1 MSILSNTIKLNNGVS
16 PVLNNISQTA
26 GTASNS
32 MSNFAQQVTHTGN
45 AANKTN
51 GSLSNLKAIFLG
63 SLGANIAA
71 AAIQKVGDAIGHVF
85 EAAQEFSSIQARLG
99 LIVGEQGNV
108 AALNKEIY
116 ESARRSR
123 TEYASMAET
132 VATLSQS
139 AHDAFPDPKEAVDFA
154 EKINKVMAI
163 GGTTGE
169 NKKNAMIQLTQGL
182 ASGALQGDEF
192 RSIAENAPMIEN
204 IIAKTMGVSRG
215 ELKKLASEGKVTA
228 EVIKKAM
235 TDNADEIEAAYR
247 KLPHTFADWATDIK
261 SVAEYAFAP
270 AFNVINELA
279 DSPEFR
285 QFVDSIENNIQYI
298 APIIKNV
305 FNEISY
311 AFKQVLTTGQQVFG
325 WLQENAWFVHG
336 ALFALAAVALV
347 YAANWA
353 VATYSTI
360 AASIAQWEL
369 NTAMLACPAT
379 WVALAIMGIIGALYL
394 VIDMYNEW
402 AGTTYTVVGV
412 IAGVFG
418 ALWAI
423 IYNQIAYIWNIF
435 IIFANFIATVFN
447 NPAKAIKNLFG
458 SLWNNLVEFA
468 VQGINAILDVMKQ
481 VPFLKKLLDGVGHVV
496 ASRFQVQVDA
506 GPFDDYKMQS
516 KSITETA
523 GAFQDAGDSIVGKI
537 SNVFTG
543 NDGWTSNGD
552 ENNNNSN
559 SDKRAAVSDAAK
571 DTAKNTG
578 KTAKNIEKTA
588 KALQL
593 TADEI
598 NTLHKGIMN
607 DAIKSWSQ
615 RTIHLNVTNNN
626 NIDSSVDYKDFSTN
640 FADGLVNAFQ
650 RNTGEALI

>member
-45 AANKTN
+45 AAHKTN

-85 EAAQEFSSIQARLG
+85 DMAQEFSSIQARLG

-182 ASGALQGDEF
+182 ASGQLQGDEF

-270 AFNVINELA
+270 LFDAVNELA
-279 DSPEFR
+279 NSPEFR

-298 APIIKNV
+298 VPIIKNV

-325 WLQENAWFVHG
+325 WLQENAWLVHG
-336 ALFALAAVALV
+336 ALFALATIALV
-347 YAANWA
+347 YAANWL
-353 VATYSTI
+353 VATASTV
-360 AASIAQWEL
+360 AATVAQWSL

-379 WVALAIMGIIGALYL
+379 WVALAIMGIVAALYL

-402 AGTTYTVVGV
+402 TGTTYTVVGV

-423 IYNQIAYIWNIF
+423 IYNQIAYIWNVF

-468 VQGINAILDVMKQ
+468 VQGINAMLDVMKQ

-506 GPFDDYKMQS
+506 GPFDDYKMQY
-516 KSITETA
+516 KDIGETA
-523 GAFQDAGDSIVGKI
+523 GAAQLAGDGLVGKI
-537 SNVFTG
+537 SNIFNPGQTDP
-543 NDGWTSNGD
+543 NNT
-552 ENNNNSN
+552 NNNNSN
-559 SDKRAAVSDAAK
+559 NDKRAAVSDAAK

-578 KTAKNIEKTA
+578 KTAKNTEKTA

-626 NIDSSVDYKDFSTN
+626 TIDSSVDYNDFNTN
-640 FADGLVNAFQ
+640 FADGLANAFK
-650 RNTGEALI
+650 RNTGEALT

>member
-26 GTASNS
+26 GTASSS

-85 EAAQEFSSIQARLG
+85 DAAQEFASIQARLG

-182 ASGALQGDEF
+182 ASGQLQGDEF

-235 TDNADEIEAAYR
+235 LENADDIEEAYR
-247 KLPHTFADWATDIK
+247 KMPHTFADWATDIK

-270 AFNVINELA
+270 LFDAVNELA
-279 DSPEFR
+279 NSPEFR

-325 WLQENAWFVHG
+325 WLQENAWLVHG
-336 ALFALAAVALV
+336 ALFALATVALV
-347 YAANWA
+347 YAANWLVA
-353 VATYSTI
+353 AASTVVATV
-360 AASIAQWEL
+360 AQWGL
-369 NTAMLACPAT
+369 NAAMLACPAT
-379 WVALAIMGIIGALYL
+379 WVALAIMGIVAALYF

-418 ALWAI
+418 ALWAA
-423 IYNQIAYIWNIF
+423 IYNQIAFVWNIF

-447 NPAKAIKNLFG
+447 NPAKAIKNLFS

-468 VQGINAILDVMKQ
+468 VQGINAMLDAMKQ

-523 GAFQDAGDSIVGKI
+523 GAWQDAGDSLVGKI
-537 SNVFTG
+537 SNIF
-543 NDGWTSNGD
+543 NPSQSDSSSSNINSS
-552 ENNNNSN
+552 NN
-559 SDKRAAVSDAAK
+559 DKRGAVSDAAK
-571 DTAKNTG
+571 DTAKNTE

-626 NIDSSVDYKDFSTN
+626 NVDSSVDYNDFNTN
-640 FADGLVNAFQ
+640 FANGLVNAFQ
-650 RNTGEALI
+650 RNTGEALT

>member
-26 GTASNS
+26 GTASSS

-45 AANKTN
+45 AANN
-51 GSLSNLKAIFLG
+51 AHGSLSNLKAIFLG

-85 EAAQEFSSIQARLG
+85 DAAQEFASIQARLG

-182 ASGALQGDEF
+182 ASGQLQGDEF

-235 TDNADEIEAAYR
+235 LENADDIEEAYR
-247 KLPHTFADWATDIK
+247 KMPHTFADWATDIK

-270 AFNVINELA
+270 LFDAVNELA
-279 DSPEFR
+279 NSPEFR

-311 AFKQVLTTGQQVFG
+311 AFKQVLTVGQQVFG
-325 WLQENAWFVHG
+325 WLQENAWLVHG
-336 ALFALAAVALV
+336 ALFALATVALV
-347 YAANWA
+347 YAANWL
-353 VATYSTI
+353 VATASTVV
-360 AASIAQWEL
+360 ATVAQWSL
-369 NTAMLACPAT
+369 NAAMLACPAT
-379 WVALAIMGIIGALYL
+379 WVALAIMGIVAALYL

-402 AGTTYTVVGV
+402 TGSTYTVVGV

-468 VQGINAILDVMKQ
+468 VQGINAMLDVMKQ

-506 GPFDDYKMQS
+506 GPFDDYKMQY
-516 KSITETA
+516 KDIGETA
-523 GAFQDAGDSIVGKI
+523 GAWQNAGDNLVGKFSSI
-537 SNVFTG
+537 LNPG
-543 NDGWTSNGD
+543 QRNDDAT
-552 ENNNNSN
+552 N
-559 SDKRAAVSDAAK
+559 SDQSTKRDAVADAAK

-578 KTAKNIEKTA
+578 KTAKHTEKAA

-598 NTLHKGIMN
+598 NTLNKGIMN

-626 NIDSSVDYKDFSTN
+626 TIDSSVDYNDFSTS
-640 FADGLVNAFQ
+640 FANGLANAFQ
-650 RNTGEALI
+650 RNTGEALT

>member
-26 GTASNS
+26 GTASSS

-85 EAAQEFSSIQARLG
+85 DAAQEFASIQARLG

-182 ASGALQGDEF
+182 ASGQLQGDEF

-235 TDNADEIEAAYR
+235 LENADDIEEAYR

-270 AFNVINELA
+270 LFDAVNELA
-279 DSPEFR
+279 NSPEFR
-285 QFVDSIENNIQYI
+285 QFVESIENNIQYI

-311 AFKQVLTTGQQVFG
+311 AFKQVLTVGQQVFG
-325 WLQENAWFVHG
+325 WLQENAWLVHG
-336 ALFALAAVALV
+336 ALFALATVALV
-347 YAANWA
+347 YAANWL
-353 VATYSTI
+353 VATASTV
-360 AASIAQWEL
+360 AATVAQWGL
-369 NTAMLACPAT
+369 NAAMLACPAT
-379 WVALAIMGIIGALYL
+379 WVALAIMGIVAALYF

-418 ALWAI
+418 ALWAA

-468 VQGINAILDVMKQ
+468 VQGINAMLDVMKQ

-523 GAFQDAGDSIVGKI
+523 GAWQDAGDSIVGKI
-537 SNVFTG
+537 SNIF
-543 NDGWTSNGD
+543 NPSQSDSSSSNINSS
-552 ENNNNSN
+552 NN
-559 SDKRAAVSDAAK
+559 DKRSAVSDAAK
-571 DTAKNTG
+571 DTAKNTK
-578 KTAKNIEKTA
+578 KTAKNTEKTA

-626 NIDSSVDYKDFSTN
+626 NIDSSVDYNDFSTN

>member
-26 GTASNS
+26 GTASSS

-45 AANKTN
+45 AANN
-51 GSLSNLKAIFLG
+51 AHGSLSNLKSIFLG

-85 EAAQEFSSIQARLG
+85 DAAQEFASIQARLG

-139 AHDAFPDPKEAVDFA
+139 AHDAFPDPKQAVDFA

-182 ASGALQGDEF
+182 ASGQLQGDEF

-235 TDNADEIEAAYR
+235 LENADDIEDAYR
-247 KLPHTFADWATDIK
+247 KMPHTFADWATDIK

-270 AFNVINELA
+270 LFDAVNDLA
-279 DSPEFR
+279 NSPEFR

-311 AFKQVLTTGQQVFG
+311 AFKQVLTVGQQVFG
-325 WLQENAWFVHG
+325 WLQENAWFVHA
-336 ALFALAAVALV
+336 ALFALATIALV
-347 YAANWA
+347 YAANWLVA
-353 VATYSTI
+353 AASTVVATV
-360 AASIAQWEL
+360 AQWGL
-369 NTAMLACPAT
+369 NAAMLACPAT
-379 WVALAIMGIIGALYL
+379 WVALAIMGIVAALYF

-418 ALWAI
+418 ALWAA
-423 IYNQIAYIWNIF
+423 IYNQIAFVWNIF
-435 IIFANFIATVFN
+435 IIFANFIATVFKD
-447 NPAKAIKNLFG
+447 PAKAIKNLFS

-468 VQGINAILDVMKQ
+468 VQGINAMLDVMKQ

-496 ASRFQVQVDA
+496 ASKFQVQVDA
-506 GPFDDYKMQS
+506 GPLDDYKMQY
-516 KSITETA
+516 KDIGETA
-523 GAFQDAGDSIVGKI
+523 GAWQLAGDNLVGKFSGI
-537 SNVFTG
+537 FNPG
-543 NDGWTSNGD
+543 QRNDDTT
-552 ENNNNSN
+552 N
-559 SDKRAAVSDAAK
+559 SDQSTKRDAVADAAK
-571 DTAKNTG
+571 DTAKNTK
-578 KTAKNIEKTA
+578 KTAKNTAKAA

-598 NTLHKGIMN
+598 NTLNKGVMN

-626 NIDSSVDYKDFSTN
+626 TIDSSVDYNDFSTS
-640 FADGLVNAFQ
+640 FANGLANAFQ
-650 RNTGEALI
+650 RNTGEALT

>member
-51 GSLSNLKAIFLG
+51 GSLSNLKSIFLG

-85 EAAQEFSSIQARLG
+85 DMAQEFSSIQARLG

-182 ASGALQGDEF
+182 ASGQLQGDEF

-235 TDNADEIEAAYR
+235 TDNADEIEEAYR

-270 AFNVINELA
+270 LFDAVNELA
-279 DSPEFR
+279 NSPEFR

-325 WLQENAWFVHG
+325 WLQENAWLVHG
-336 ALFALAAVALV
+336 ALFALATVALV
-347 YAANWA
+347 YAANWL
-353 VATYSTI
+353 VATASTV
-360 AASIAQWEL
+360 AATVAQWSL

-418 ALWAI
+418 ALWAV
-423 IYNQIAYIWNIF
+423 IYNQIAYIWNVF
-435 IIFANFIATVFN
+435 IIFANFISDVFN
-447 NPAKAIKNLFG
+447 NPAKAIQNLFKR
-458 SLWNNLVEFA
+458 LWNNLVEFA
-468 VQGINAILDVMKQ
+468 VQGINAMLDVMKQ

-506 GPFDDYKMQS
+506 GAFDDYKMQY
-516 KSITETA
+516 KDIGETA
-523 GAFQDAGDSIVGKI
+523 GAAQLAGDNLVGKI
-537 SNVFTG
+537 SNIFNPGQT
-543 NDGWTSNGD
+543 DSNST
-552 ENNNNSN
+552 NNNNSN
-559 SDKRAAVSDAAK
+559 NDKRAAVSDAAK

-578 KTAKNIEKTA
+578 KTAKNTEKTA

-626 NIDSSVDYKDFSTN
+626 TIDSSVDYNDFNTN
-640 FADGLVNAFQ
+640 FADGLANAFK
-650 RNTGEALI
+650 RNTGEALT

>member
-26 GTASNS
+26 GTASSS

-51 GSLSNLKAIFLG
+51 GSLSNLKSIFLG

-85 EAAQEFSSIQARLG
+85 DMAQEFSSIQARLG

-182 ASGALQGDEF
+182 ASGQLQGDEF

-235 TDNADEIEAAYR
+235 LENADDIEEAYR
-247 KLPHTFADWATDIK
+247 KMPHTFADWATDIK

-270 AFNVINELA
+270 LFDAVNELA
-279 DSPEFR
+279 NSPEFR

-311 AFKQVLTTGQQVFG
+311 AFKQVLTVGQQVFG
-325 WLQENAWFVHG
+325 WLQENAWLVHG
-336 ALFALAAVALV
+336 ALFALATVALV
-347 YAANWA
+347 YAANWLVA
-353 VATYSTI
+353 AASTVVATV
-360 AASIAQWEL
+360 AQWSL
-369 NTAMLACPAT
+369 NAAMLACPAT
-379 WVALAIMGIIGALYL
+379 WVALAIMGIVAALYF

-402 AGTTYTVVGV
+402 TGSTYTVVGV

-468 VQGINAILDVMKQ
+468 VQGINAMLDVMKQ

-506 GPFDDYKMQS
+506 GAFDDYKMQY
-516 KSITETA
+516 KDIGETA
-523 GAFQDAGDSIVGKI
+523 GAAQLAGDGLVGKI
-537 SNVFTG
+537 SNIFNPGQTDP
-543 NDGWTSNGD
+543 NNT
-552 ENNNNSN
+552 NNNNSN
-559 SDKRAAVSDAAK
+559 NDKRAAVSDAAK
-571 DTAKNTG
+571 DTAKNTK
-578 KTAKNIEKTA
+578 KTAKNTEKTA

-626 NIDSSVDYKDFSTN
+626 NIDSSVDYNDFNTN

>member
-26 GTASNS
+26 GTASSS

-51 GSLSNLKAIFLG
+51 GSLSNLKSIFLG

-85 EAAQEFSSIQARLG
+85 DAAQEFASIQARLG

-182 ASGALQGDEF
+182 ASGQLQGDEF

-235 TDNADEIEAAYR
+235 LENADDIEEAYR
-247 KLPHTFADWATDIK
+247 KMPHTFADWATDIK

-270 AFNVINELA
+270 LFDAVNELA
-279 DSPEFR
+279 NSPEFR

-311 AFKQVLTTGQQVFG
+311 AFKQVLTVGQQVFG

-336 ALFALAAVALV
+336 ALFALATVALV
-347 YAANWA
+347 YAANWLVA
-353 VATYSTI
+353 AASTVVATV
-360 AASIAQWEL
+360 AQWGL
-369 NTAMLACPAT
+369 NAAMLACPAT
-379 WVALAIMGIIGALYL
+379 WVALAIMGIVAALYF

-418 ALWAI
+418 ALWAA

-468 VQGINAILDVMKQ
+468 VQGINAMLDVMKQ

-506 GPFDDYKMQS
+506 GPLDDYKMQS

-523 GAFQDAGDSIVGKI
+523 GAWQDAGDSIVSKI
-537 SNVFTG
+537 SNIFNPSQSG
-543 NDGWTSNGD
+543 
-552 ENNNNSN
+552 SN
-559 SDKRAAVSDAAK
+559 SSTINSSNNDKRGAVSDAAK
-571 DTAKNTG
+571 DTAKNT
-578 KTAKNIEKTA
+578 EKTA

-626 NIDSSVDYKDFSTN
+626 TIDSSVDYNDFNTN
-640 FADGLVNAFQ
+640 FANGLVNAFQ
-650 RNTGEALI
+650 RNTGEALT

>member
-26 GTASNS
+26 GTASSS

-45 AANKTN
+45 AANN
-51 GSLSNLKAIFLG
+51 AHGSLSNLKAIFLG

-85 EAAQEFSSIQARLG
+85 DMAQEFASIQARLG

-116 ESARRSR
+116 DSARRSR

-182 ASGALQGDEF
+182 ASGQLQGDEF

-235 TDNADEIEAAYR
+235 LENADEIEEAYR
-247 KLPHTFADWATDIK
+247 KMPHTFADWATDIK

-270 AFNVINELA
+270 LFDAVNELA
-279 DSPEFR
+279 NSPEFR
-285 QFVDSIENNIQYI
+285 QFVDSIENNIQYL

-311 AFKQVLTTGQQVFG
+311 AFKQVLTVGQQVFG
-325 WLQENAWFVHG
+325 WLQENAWFVHA
-336 ALFALAAVALV
+336 ALFALATVALV
-347 YAANWA
+347 YAANWLVA
-353 VATYSTI
+353 AASTVVATV
-360 AASIAQWEL
+360 AQWNL
-369 NTAMLACPAT
+369 NAAMLACPAT
-379 WVALAIMGIIGALYL
+379 WVALAIMGIVAALYF

-418 ALWAI
+418 ALWAA
-423 IYNQIAYIWNIF
+423 IYNQIAFVWNIF

-447 NPAKAIKNLFG
+447 NPAKAIKNLFS

-468 VQGINAILDVMKQ
+468 VQGINAMLDVMKQ

-496 ASRFQVQVDA
+496 ASKFQVQVDA
-506 GPFDDYKMQS
+506 GPLDDYKMQY
-516 KSITETA
+516 KDIGETA
-523 GAFQDAGDSIVGKI
+523 GAWQNAGDNIVGKFSGI
-537 SNVFTG
+537 FNPG
-543 NDGWTSNGD
+543 QRNDDTT
-552 ENNNNSN
+552 N
-559 SDKRAAVSDAAK
+559 SDQSTKRDAVADAAK
-571 DTAKNTG
+571 DTAKNTK
-578 KTAKNIEKTA
+578 KTAKNTAKAA

-598 NTLHKGIMN
+598 NTLNKGVMN

-626 NIDSSVDYKDFSTN
+626 TIDSSVDYNDFSTS
-640 FADGLVNAFQ
+640 FANGLANAFQ
-650 RNTGEALI
+650 RNTGEALT

>member
-26 GTASNS
+26 GTASSS

-85 EAAQEFSSIQARLG
+85 DAAQEFASIQARLG

-182 ASGALQGDEF
+182 ASGQLQGDEF

-270 AFNVINELA
+270 LFDAVNELA
-279 DSPEFR
+279 NSPEFR

-336 ALFALAAVALV
+336 ALFALATVALV
-347 YAANWA
+347 YAANWL
-353 VATYSTI
+353 VATASTV
-360 AASIAQWEL
+360 AATVAQWSL

-379 WVALAIMGIIGALYL
+379 WVALAIMGIVAALYL

-402 AGTTYTVVGV
+402 TGSTYTVVGV

-423 IYNQIAYIWNIF
+423 IYNQIAYIWNVF

-468 VQGINAILDVMKQ
+468 VQGINAMLDVMKQ

-506 GPFDDYKMQS
+506 GPFDDYKMQY
-516 KSITETA
+516 KDIGETA
-523 GAFQDAGDSIVGKI
+523 GAAQLAGDGLVGKI
-537 SNVFTG
+537 SNIFNPGQTDP
-543 NDGWTSNGD
+543 NNT
-552 ENNNNSN
+552 NNNNSN
-559 SDKRAAVSDAAK
+559 NDKRAAVSDAAK

-578 KTAKNIEKTA
+578 KTAKNTEKTA

-626 NIDSSVDYKDFSTN
+626 TIDSSVDYNDFNTN
-640 FADGLVNAFQ
+640 FADGLANAFK
-650 RNTGEALI
+650 RNTGEALT

>member
-85 EAAQEFSSIQARLG
+85 DMAQEFSSIQARLG

-182 ASGALQGDEF
+182 ASGQLQGDEF

-235 TDNADEIEAAYR
+235 TDNADEIEVAYR

-270 AFNVINELA
+270 LFDAVNELA
-279 DSPEFR
+279 NSPEFR

-325 WLQENAWFVHG
+325 WLQENAWFVHD
-336 ALFALAAVALV
+336 ALFALATVALV
-347 YAANWA
+347 YATNWL
-353 VATYSTI
+353 VATASTV
-360 AASIAQWEL
+360 AATVAQWSL

-379 WVALAIMGIIGALYL
+379 WVALAIMGIVAALYL

-402 AGTTYTVVGV
+402 TGSTYTVVGV

-423 IYNQIAYIWNIF
+423 IYNQIAYIWNVF

-468 VQGINAILDVMKQ
+468 VQGINAMLDVMKQ

-506 GPFDDYKMQS
+506 GPFDDYKMQY
-516 KSITETA
+516 KDIGETA
-523 GAFQDAGDSIVGKI
+523 GAAQLAGDSLVGKI
-537 SNVFTG
+537 SNIFNPSQQNTDG
-543 NDGWTSNGD
+543 NNSQNS
-552 ENNNNSN
+552 NNNQ
-559 SDKRAAVSDAAK
+559 RAAVSDAAK

-578 KTAKNIEKTA
+578 KTAKNTEKTA

-615 RTIHLNVTNNN
+615 RTINLNVTNNN
-626 NIDSSVDYKDFSTN
+626 TIDSSVDYNDFNTN
-640 FADGLVNAFQ
+640 FADGLANAFK
-650 RNTGEALI
+650 RNTGEALT

>member
-1 MSILSNTIKLNNGVS
+1 
-16 PVLNNISQTA
+16 
-26 GTASNS
+26 
-32 MSNFAQQVTHTGN
+32 
-45 AANKTN
+45 
-51 GSLSNLKAIFLG
+51 
-63 SLGANIAA
+63 
-71 AAIQKVGDAIGHVF
+71 
-85 EAAQEFSSIQARLG
+85 
-99 LIVGEQGNV
+99 
-108 AALNKEIY
+108 
-116 ESARRSR
+116 
-123 TEYASMAET
+123 MAET

-182 ASGALQGDEF
+182 ASGQLQGDEF

-235 TDNADEIEAAYR
+235 TDNADEIEEAYR

-270 AFNVINELA
+270 LFDAVNELA
-279 DSPEFR
+279 NSPEFR

-311 AFKQVLTTGQQVFG
+311 AFKQVLTTGQQAFG
-325 WLQENAWFVHG
+325 WLQENAWLVHG
-336 ALFALAAVALV
+336 ALFALATVALV
-347 YAANWA
+347 YAANWL
-353 VATYSTI
+353 VATASTV
-360 AASIAQWEL
+360 AATIAQWSL
-369 NTAMLACPAT
+369 NESMLACPAT
-379 WVALAIMGIIGALYL
+379 WVALAIMGIVAALYL

-402 AGTTYTVVGV
+402 TGSTYTVVGV

-423 IYNQIAYIWNIF
+423 IYNQIAYIWNVF

-468 VQGINAILDVMKQ
+468 VQGINAMLDVMKQ

-506 GPFDDYKMQS
+506 GAFDDYKMQY
-516 KSITETA
+516 KDIGETA
-523 GAFQDAGDSIVGKI
+523 GAAQLAGDGLVGKI
-537 SNVFTG
+537 SNIFNPGQTDP
-543 NDGWTSNGD
+543 NST
-552 ENNNNSN
+552 NNNNSN
-559 SDKRAAVSDAAK
+559 NDKRAAVSDAAK

-578 KTAKNIEKTA
+578 KTAKNTEKTA

-626 NIDSSVDYKDFSTN
+626 NIDSSVDYNDFNTN
-640 FADGLVNAFQ
+640 FADGLANAFK
-650 RNTGEALI
+650 RNTGEALT

>member
-85 EAAQEFSSIQARLG
+85 DMAQEFSSIQARLG

-182 ASGALQGDEF
+182 ASGQLQGDEF

-235 TDNADEIEAAYR
+235 TDNADEIEVAYR

-270 AFNVINELA
+270 LFDAVNELA
-279 DSPEFR
+279 NSPEFR

-325 WLQENAWFVHG
+325 WLQENAWFVHD
-336 ALFALAAVALV
+336 ALFALATVALV
-347 YAANWA
+347 YAANWL
-353 VATYSTI
+353 VATASTV
-360 AASIAQWEL
+360 AATVAQWGL
-369 NTAMLACPAT
+369 NAAMLACPAT
-379 WVALAIMGIIGALYL
+379 WVALAIMGIVAALYL
-394 VIDMYNEW
+394 VINMYNEW
-402 AGTTYTVVGV
+402 TGSTYTVVGV

-423 IYNQIAYIWNIF
+423 IYNQIAYIWNVF

-468 VQGINAILDVMKQ
+468 VQGINAMLDVMKQ

-506 GPFDDYKMQS
+506 GPFDDYKMQY
-516 KSITETA
+516 KDIGETA
-523 GAFQDAGDSIVGKI
+523 GAAQLAGDSLVGKI
-537 SNVFTG
+537 SNIFNPSQQNTDG
-543 NDGWTSNGD
+543 NNSQNS
-552 ENNNNSN
+552 NNNQ
-559 SDKRAAVSDAAK
+559 RAAVSDAAK

-578 KTAKNIEKTA
+578 KTAKNTEKTA

-615 RTIHLNVTNNN
+615 RTINLNVTNNN
-626 NIDSSVDYKDFSTN
+626 TIDSSVDYNDFNTN
-640 FADGLVNAFQ
+640 FADGLANAFK
-650 RNTGEALI
+650 RNTGEALT

>member
-26 GTASNS
+26 GTASSS

-45 AANKTN
+45 AANN
-51 GSLSNLKAIFLG
+51 AHGSLSNLKAIFLG

-85 EAAQEFSSIQARLG
+85 DAAQEFASIQARLG

-182 ASGALQGDEF
+182 ASGQLQGDEF

-235 TDNADEIEAAYR
+235 LENADDIEEAYR
-247 KLPHTFADWATDIK
+247 KMPHTFADWATDIK

-270 AFNVINELA
+270 LFDAVNELA
-279 DSPEFR
+279 NSPEFR

-311 AFKQVLTTGQQVFG
+311 AFKQVLTVGQQVFG
-325 WLQENAWFVHG
+325 WLQENAWLVHG
-336 ALFALAAVALV
+336 ALFALATVALV
-347 YAANWA
+347 YAANWLVA
-353 VATYSTI
+353 AASTVVATV
-360 AASIAQWEL
+360 AQWGL
-369 NTAMLACPAT
+369 NAAMLACPAT
-379 WVALAIMGIIGALYL
+379 WVALAIMGIVAALYF

-468 VQGINAILDVMKQ
+468 VQGINAMLDVMKQ

-506 GPFDDYKMQS
+506 GPLDDYKMQY
-516 KSITETA
+516 KDIGETA
-523 GAFQDAGDSIVGKI
+523 GAWQDAGDSLVGKI
-537 SNVFTG
+537 SNIFNPSQSG
-543 NDGWTSNGD
+543 S
-552 ENNNNSN
+552 NNSTIN
-559 SDKRAAVSDAAK
+559 SSNNDKRGAVSDAAK
-571 DTAKNTG
+571 DTAKNTK
-578 KTAKNIEKTA
+578 KTAKNTEKTA

-626 NIDSSVDYKDFSTN
+626 QIDSSVDYNDFNTN
-640 FADGLVNAFQ
+640 FANGLVNAFQ
-650 RNTGEALI
+650 RNTGEALT

>member
-26 GTASNS
+26 GTASSS

-45 AANKTN
+45 AANN
-51 GSLSNLKAIFLG
+51 AHGSLSNLKSIFLG

-85 EAAQEFSSIQARLG
+85 DMAQEFSSIQARLG

-139 AHDAFPDPKEAVDFA
+139 AHDAFPDPKQAVDFA

-182 ASGALQGDEF
+182 ASGQLQGDEF

-235 TDNADEIEAAYR
+235 TDNADEIEEAYR

-270 AFNVINELA
+270 LFDAVNELA
-279 DSPEFR
+279 NSPEFR

-347 YAANWA
+347 YAANWL
-353 VATYSTI
+353 VATASTV
-360 AASIAQWEL
+360 AATVAQWGL
-369 NTAMLACPAT
+369 NAAMLACPAT

-423 IYNQIAYIWNIF
+423 IYNQIAYVWNIF
-435 IIFANFIATVFN
+435 IIFANFLADVFKD
-447 NPAKAIKNLFG
+447 PAKAIRNLFG

-468 VQGINAILDVMKQ
+468 VQGINAMLNVMKQ
-481 VPFLKKLLDGVGHVV
+481 VPFLKKLLDGVGNVV

-506 GPFDDYKMQS
+506 GAFDDYKMQS

-523 GAFQDAGDSIVGKI
+523 GAWQDAGDGIVGKI
-537 SNVFTG
+537 SNIFNPGQQNT
-543 NDGWTSNGD
+543 DSNNSQNS
-552 ENNNNSN
+552 NNNQ
-559 SDKRAAVSDAAK
+559 RAAVSDAAK

-578 KTAKNIEKTA
+578 KTAKNTEKTA

-598 NTLHKGIMN
+598 NTLHQGVMN

-615 RTIHLNVTNNN
+615 RTINLNVTNNN
-626 NIDSSVDYKDFSTN
+626 SIDSSVDYNDFSTN
-640 FADGLVNAFQ
+640 FADGLANAFK

>member
-1 MSILSNTIKLNNGVS
+1 MSTLSNTIKLNNGVS
-16 PVLNNISQTA
+16 PVLKDITQSA
-26 GTASNS
+26 GSASSS

-45 AANKTN
+45 AANN
-51 GSLSNLKAIFLG
+51 AHGSLSNLKAIFLG

-85 EAAQEFSSIQARLG
+85 DMAQEFSSIQARLG

-139 AHDAFPDPKEAVDFA
+139 AHDAFPNPKEAVDFA

-182 ASGALQGDEF
+182 ASGQLQGDEF

-235 TDNADEIEAAYR
+235 LENADDIEEAYR
-247 KLPHTFADWATDIK
+247 KMPHTFADWATDIK

-270 AFNVINELA
+270 LFDAVNDLA
-279 DSPEFR
+279 NSPEFR

-305 FNEISY
+305 FNKISY
-311 AFKQVLTTGQQVFG
+311 AFKQVLTVGQQVFG

-336 ALFALAAVALV
+336 ALFALATVALV
-347 YAANWA
+347 YAANWL
-353 VATYSTI
+353 VATASTV
-360 AASIAQWEL
+360 AATVAQWSL
-369 NTAMLACPAT
+369 NAAMLACPAT
-379 WVALAIMGIIGALYL
+379 WVALAIMGIIAALYL

-418 ALWAI
+418 ALWAVLF
-423 IYNQIAYIWNIF
+423 NQIAYIWNVF
-435 IIFANFIATVFN
+435 IIFANFISDVFN
-447 NPAKAIKNLFG
+447 NPAKAIQNLFKR
-458 SLWNNLVEFA
+458 LWNNLVEFA
-468 VQGINAILDVMKQ
+468 VQGINAMLGVMKQ
-481 VPFLKKLLDGVGHVV
+481 VPFLKNLLDGVGNVV

-506 GPFDDYKMQS
+506 GAFDDYKLDS
-516 KSITETA
+516 KNILGTA
-523 GAFQDAGDSIVGKI
+523 SDWQNAGDGLVGKI
-537 SNVFTG
+537 SNIFNPSQPNIDT
-543 NDGWTSNGD
+543 DTQDSN
-552 ENNNNSN
+552 N
-559 SDKRAAVSDAAK
+559 DKRSAVADAAK

-578 KTAKNIEKTA
+578 KTAKHTEKTA

-598 NTLHKGIMN
+598 NTLNKGIMN

-640 FADGLVNAFQ
+640 FANGLVDAFQ
-650 RNTGEALI
+650 RNTGEALT

>member
-51 GSLSNLKAIFLG
+51 SSLSNLKSIFLG

-85 EAAQEFSSIQARLG
+85 DMAQEFSSIQARLG

-182 ASGALQGDEF
+182 ASGQLQGDEF

-270 AFNVINELA
+270 LFDAVNELA
-279 DSPEFR
+279 NSPEFR

-311 AFKQVLTTGQQVFG
+311 AFKQVLTVGQQVFG
-325 WLQENAWFVHG
+325 WLQENAWLVHG
-336 ALFALAAVALV
+336 ALFALATVALV
-347 YAANWA
+347 YAANWL
-353 VATYSTI
+353 VATASTV
-360 AASIAQWEL
+360 AATVAQWSL

-379 WVALAIMGIIGALYL
+379 WVALAIMGIVAALYL

-402 AGTTYTVVGV
+402 TGSTYTVVGV

-418 ALWAI
+418 ALWAVV
-423 IYNQIAYIWNIF
+423 YNQIAYIWNVF

-468 VQGINAILDVMKQ
+468 VQGINAMLDVMKQ

-506 GPFDDYKMQS
+506 GAFDDYKMQYKDIS
-516 KSITETA
+516 ETA
-523 GAFQDAGDSIVGKI
+523 GAAQLAGDGLVGKI
-537 SNVFTG
+537 SNIFNPGQQNT
-543 NDGWTSNGD
+543 DG
-552 ENNNNSN
+552 NNSQN
-559 SDKRAAVSDAAK
+559 SNNDKRAVVSDAAK

-578 KTAKNIEKTA
+578 KTAKNTEKTA

-626 NIDSSVDYKDFSTN
+626 TIDSSVDYNDFNTN
-640 FADGLVNAFQ
+640 FADGLANAFK
-650 RNTGEALI
+650 RNTGEALT

>member
-85 EAAQEFSSIQARLG
+85 DAAQEFASIQARLG

-182 ASGALQGDEF
+182 ASGQLQGDEF

-235 TDNADEIEAAYR
+235 TDNAAEIEEAYR
-247 KLPHTFADWATDIK
+247 KMPHTFADWATDIK

-270 AFNVINELA
+270 LFDAVNELA
-279 DSPEFR
+279 NSPEFR

-311 AFKQVLTTGQQVFG
+311 AFKQVLTVGQQVFG

-336 ALFALAAVALV
+336 ALFALATVALV
-347 YAANWA
+347 YAANWL
-353 VATYSTI
+353 VATASTV
-360 AASIAQWEL
+360 AATVAQWSL

-412 IAGVFG
+412 ISGVFG

-468 VQGINAILDVMKQ
+468 VQGINAMLDVMKQ

-516 KSITETA
+516 KSVTGTA
-523 GAFQDAGDSIVGKI
+523 GAWQDAGDGLVGKI
-537 SNVFTG
+537 SNIFNPGQTDP
-543 NDGWTSNGD
+543 NSTNINSSN
-552 ENNNNSN
+552 N
-559 SDKRAAVSDAAK
+559 DKRAAVSDAAK
-571 DTAKNTG
+571 DTAKNSK
-578 KTAKNIEKTA
+578 KTAKNTDKMVKGIE
-588 KALQL
+588 L
-593 TADEI
+593 TAEEI
-598 NTLHKGIMN
+598 KNLHGSYLT
-607 DAIKSWSQ
+607 DAVKEWSN
-615 RTIHLNVTNNN
+615 RTINLNVVNHN
-626 NIDSSVDYKDFSTN
+626 NIDSDVDHGAFTTN
-640 FADGLVNAFQ
+640 FVAGLKQALESNPT
-650 RNTGEALI
+650 TGGVI

>member
-51 GSLSNLKAIFLG
+51 GSLSNLKSIFLG

-85 EAAQEFSSIQARLG
+85 DMAETFSGIQGRLA
-99 LIVGEQGNV
+99 LVAGEQGNV
-108 AALNKEIY
+108 AGLNKEIY

-123 TEYASMAET
+123 TEYVDMAQAVAS
-132 VATLSQS
+132 LSQT
-139 AHDAFPDPKEAVDFA
+139 AADVFPDPKQAVGFTEQVNKAFAISKVKGEAA
-154 EKINKVMAI
+154 KS
-163 GGTTGE
+163 
-169 NKKNAMIQLTQGL
+169 AMLQLTQ
-182 ASGALQGDEF
+182 AMSSGVLQGDEF
-192 RSIAENAPMIEN
+192 KSIAENAPVLLN
-204 IIAKTMGVSRG
+204 TIAKSMGVTRG
-215 ELKKLASEGKVTA
+215 ELKKMASEGKLTA
-228 EVIKKAM
+228 VAIAKAM
-235 TDNADEIEAAYR
+235 QDSKAEIDEQFEGVD
-247 KLPHTFADWATDIK
+247 HTFTDWLVDIK

-270 AFNVINELA
+270 LFDAVNELA
-279 DSPEFR
+279 NSPEFR

-336 ALFALAAVALV
+336 ALFALATVALI
-347 YAANWA
+347 YAANWL
-353 VATYSTI
+353 VATASTV
-360 AASIAQWEL
+360 AATVAQWSL

-379 WVALAIMGIIGALYL
+379 WVALAIMGIVAALYL

-402 AGTTYTVVGV
+402 TGSTYTVVGV

-423 IYNQIAYIWNIF
+423 IYNQIAYIWNVF

-468 VQGINAILDVMKQ
+468 VQGINAMLDVMKQ

-506 GPFDDYKMQS
+506 GAFDDYKMQY
-516 KSITETA
+516 KDIGETA
-523 GAFQDAGDSIVGKI
+523 GAAQLAGDGLVGKI
-537 SNVFTG
+537 SNIFNPGQTDP
-543 NDGWTSNGD
+543 NNT
-552 ENNNNSN
+552 NNNNSN
-559 SDKRAAVSDAAK
+559 NDKRAAVSDAAK

-578 KTAKNIEKTA
+578 KTAKNTEKTA

-626 NIDSSVDYKDFSTN
+626 TIDSSVDYNDFNTN
-640 FADGLVNAFQ
+640 FADGLANAFK
-650 RNTGEALI
+650 RNTGEALT

>member
-26 GTASNS
+26 GTASSS

-85 EAAQEFSSIQARLG
+85 DAAQEFSSIQARLG

-182 ASGALQGDEF
+182 ASGQLQGDEF

-235 TDNADEIEAAYR
+235 LENADEIEDAYR
-247 KLPHTFADWATDIK
+247 KMPHTFADWATDIK

-270 AFNVINELA
+270 LFDAVNDLA
-279 DSPEFR
+279 NSPEFR

-311 AFKQVLTTGQQVFG
+311 AFKQILTVGQQVFG

-360 AASIAQWEL
+360 AATIAQWSL
-369 NTAMLACPAT
+369 NESMLACPAT
-379 WVALAIMGIIGALYL
+379 WVALAIMGIVAALYF

-418 ALWAI
+418 ALWAA
-423 IYNQIAYIWNIF
+423 IYNQIAFVWNIF
-435 IIFANFIATVFN
+435 IIFANFIATVFKD
-447 NPAKAIKNLFG
+447 PAKAIKNLFG

-468 VQGINAILDVMKQ
+468 VQGINAMLDVMKQ

-506 GPFDDYKMQS
+506 GAFDDYKMQYKDIS
-516 KSITETA
+516 ETA
-523 GAFQDAGDSIVGKI
+523 GAAQLAGDGLVGKI
-537 SNVFTG
+537 SNIFNPG
-543 NDGWTSNGD
+543 QRNDDAT
-552 ENNNNSN
+552 N
-559 SDKRAAVSDAAK
+559 SDQSTKRDAVADAAK
-571 DTAKNTG
+571 DTAKNTK
-578 KTAKNIEKTA
+578 KTAKNTAKAA

-598 NTLHKGIMN
+598 NTLNKGVMN

-626 NIDSSVDYKDFSTN
+626 NIDSSVDYNDFSTN
-640 FADGLVNAFQ
+640 FANGLANAFQ
-650 RNTGEALI
+650 RNTGEALT

>member
-26 GTASNS
+26 GTASSS

-85 EAAQEFSSIQARLG
+85 DAAQEFASIQARLG

-182 ASGALQGDEF
+182 ASGQLQGDEF

-235 TDNADEIEAAYR
+235 LENADDIEEAYR
-247 KLPHTFADWATDIK
+247 KMPHTFADWATDIK

-270 AFNVINELA
+270 LFDAVNELA
-279 DSPEFR
+279 NSPEFR

-311 AFKQVLTTGQQVFG
+311 AFKQVLTVGQQVFG
-325 WLQENAWFVHG
+325 WLQENAWFVHA
-336 ALFALAAVALV
+336 ALFALATVALV
-347 YAANWA
+347 YAANWLVA
-353 VATYSTI
+353 AASTVVATV
-360 AASIAQWEL
+360 AQWGL
-369 NTAMLACPAT
+369 NAAMLACPAT
-379 WVALAIMGIIGALYL
+379 WVALAIMGIVAALYF

-402 AGTTYTVVGV
+402 TGSTYTVVGV

-418 ALWAI
+418 ALWAA
-423 IYNQIAYIWNIF
+423 IYNQIAFVWNIF

-468 VQGINAILDVMKQ
+468 VQGINAMLDVMKQ

-523 GAFQDAGDSIVGKI
+523 GAWQDAGDSIVGKI
-537 SNVFTG
+537 SNIFNPSQG
-543 NDGWTSNGD
+543 DSSSSNINSS
-552 ENNNNSN
+552 NN
-559 SDKRAAVSDAAK
+559 DKRGAVSDAAK
-571 DTAKNTG
+571 DTAKNTK
-578 KTAKNIEKTA
+578 KTAKNTEKTA

-626 NIDSSVDYKDFSTN
+626 NIDSSVDYNDFNTN
-640 FADGLVNAFQ
+640 FANGLVNAFQ

>member
-45 AANKTN
+45 TANKTN
-51 GSLSNLKAIFLG
+51 GSLSNLKSIFLG

-85 EAAQEFSSIQARLG
+85 DMAQEFSSIQARLG

-182 ASGALQGDEF
+182 ASGQLQGDEF

-270 AFNVINELA
+270 LFDAVNELA
-279 DSPEFR
+279 NSPEFR
-285 QFVDSIENNIQYI
+285 EFVDSIENNIQYI

-336 ALFALAAVALV
+336 ALFALATVALV
-347 YAANWA
+347 YAANWL
-353 VATYSTI
+353 VATASTV
-360 AASIAQWEL
+360 AATVAQWSL

-379 WVALAIMGIIGALYL
+379 WVALAIMGIVAALYL

-402 AGTTYTVVGV
+402 TGSTYTVVGV

-418 ALWAI
+418 ALWAA
-423 IYNQIAYIWNIF
+423 IYNQIAYIWNVF

-468 VQGINAILDVMKQ
+468 VQGINAMLDVMKQ

-506 GPFDDYKMQS
+506 GAFDDYKMQY
-516 KSITETA
+516 KDIGETA
-523 GAFQDAGDSIVGKI
+523 GAAQLAGDGLVGKI
-537 SNVFTG
+537 SNIFNPGQTDP
-543 NDGWTSNGD
+543 NSTNNSS
-552 ENNNNSN
+552 NNNQ
-559 SDKRAAVSDAAK
+559 RAAVSDAAK

-578 KTAKNIEKTA
+578 KTAKNTEKTA

-598 NTLHKGIMN
+598 NMLHKGIMN

-626 NIDSSVDYKDFSTN
+626 TIDSSVDYNDFNTN
-640 FADGLVNAFQ
+640 FADGLANAFK
-650 RNTGEALI
+650 RNTGEALT

>member
-26 GTASNS
+26 GTASSS

-45 AANKTN
+45 AANN
-51 GSLSNLKAIFLG
+51 AHGSLSNLKAIFLG

-85 EAAQEFSSIQARLG
+85 DAAQEFASIQARLG

-182 ASGALQGDEF
+182 ASGQLQGDEF

-235 TDNADEIEAAYR
+235 LENADDIEEAYR
-247 KLPHTFADWATDIK
+247 KMPHTFADWATDIK

-270 AFNVINELA
+270 LFDAVNELA
-279 DSPEFR
+279 NSPEFR

-311 AFKQVLTTGQQVFG
+311 AFKQILTVGQQVFG

-360 AASIAQWEL
+360 AATIAQWSL
-369 NTAMLACPAT
+369 NESMLACPAT
-379 WVALAIMGIIGALYL
+379 WVALAIMGIVAALYF

-402 AGTTYTVVGV
+402 TGSTYTVVGV

-418 ALWAI
+418 ALWAA
-423 IYNQIAYIWNIF
+423 IYNQIAFVWNIF

-458 SLWNNLVEFA
+458 RLWNNLVEFA
-468 VQGINAILDVMKQ
+468 VQGINAMLDVMKQ

-506 GPFDDYKMQS
+506 GPFDDYKMQY
-516 KSITETA
+516 KDIGETA
-523 GAFQDAGDSIVGKI
+523 GAAQLAGDNLVGNFSGI
-537 SNVFTG
+537 FSPG
-543 NDGWTSNGD
+543 QRNDDAT
-552 ENNNNSN
+552 N
-559 SDKRAAVSDAAK
+559 SDQSTKRDAVADAAK
-571 DTAKNTG
+571 DTAKNTK
-578 KTAKNIEKTA
+578 KTAKNTAKAA

-598 NTLHKGIMN
+598 NTLNKGVMN

-626 NIDSSVDYKDFSTN
+626 TIDSSVDYNDFSTS
-640 FADGLVNAFQ
+640 FANGLANAFQ

>member
-51 GSLSNLKAIFLG
+51 GSLSNLKSIFLG

-85 EAAQEFSSIQARLG
+85 DMAQEFSSIQARLG

-182 ASGALQGDEF
+182 ASGQLQGDEF

-270 AFNVINELA
+270 LFDAVNELA
-279 DSPEFR
+279 NSPEFR

-336 ALFALAAVALV
+336 ALFALATVALV
-347 YAANWA
+347 YAANWL
-353 VATYSTI
+353 VATASTV
-360 AASIAQWEL
+360 AATVAQWSL
-369 NTAMLACPAT
+369 NAAMLACPAT
-379 WVALAIMGIIGALYL
+379 WVALAIMGIVAALYL

-402 AGTTYTVVGV
+402 TGSTYTVVGV

-423 IYNQIAYIWNIF
+423 IYNQIAYIWNVF

-468 VQGINAILDVMKQ
+468 VQGINAMLDVMKQ
-481 VPFLKKLLDGVGHVV
+481 VPFLKNLLDGVGHVV

-506 GPFDDYKMQS
+506 GPFDDYKMQY
-516 KSITETA
+516 KDIGETA
-523 GAFQDAGDSIVGKI
+523 GAAQLAGDSLVGKI
-537 SNVFTG
+537 SNIFNPSQQNTDG
-543 NDGWTSNGD
+543 NNSQNS
-552 ENNNNSN
+552 NNNQ
-559 SDKRAAVSDAAK
+559 RAAVSDAAK

-578 KTAKNIEKTA
+578 KTAKNTEKTA

-615 RTIHLNVTNNN
+615 RTINLNVTNNN
-626 NIDSSVDYKDFSTN
+626 TIDSSVDYNDFNTN
-640 FADGLVNAFQ
+640 FADGLANAFK
-650 RNTGEALI
+650 RNTGEALT

>member
-85 EAAQEFSSIQARLG
+85 DMAQEFSSIQARLG

-182 ASGALQGDEF
+182 ASGQLQGDEF

-270 AFNVINELA
+270 LFDAVNELA

-336 ALFALAAVALV
+336 ALFALATVALV
-347 YAANWA
+347 YAANWL
-353 VATYSTI
+353 VATASTV
-360 AASIAQWEL
+360 AATVAQWSL
-369 NTAMLACPAT
+369 NAAMLACPAT
-379 WVALAIMGIIGALYL
+379 WVALAIMGIVAALYL

-402 AGTTYTVVGV
+402 TGSTYTVVGV

-423 IYNQIAYIWNIF
+423 IYNQIAYIWNVF
-435 IIFANFIATVFN
+435 IIFANFIATAFN
-447 NPAKAIKNLFG
+447 NPAKDIKNLFG

-468 VQGINAILDVMKQ
+468 VQGINAMLDVMKQ

-506 GPFDDYKMQS
+506 GAFDDYKMQY
-516 KSITETA
+516 KDIGETA
-523 GAFQDAGDSIVGKI
+523 GAAQLAGDGLVGKI
-537 SNVFTG
+537 SNIFNPGQTDP
-543 NDGWTSNGD
+543 NNT
-552 ENNNNSN
+552 NNNNSN
-559 SDKRAAVSDAAK
+559 NDKRAAVSDAAK

-578 KTAKNIEKTA
+578 KTAKNTEKTA

-626 NIDSSVDYKDFSTN
+626 TIDSSVDYNDFNTN
-640 FADGLVNAFQ
+640 FADGLANAFK
-650 RNTGEALI
+650 RNTGEALT

>member
-45 AANKTN
+45 AANN
-51 GSLSNLKAIFLG
+51 AHGSLSNLKTIFLG

-85 EAAQEFSSIQARLG
+85 DMAQEFSSIQARLG

-182 ASGALQGDEF
+182 ASGQLQGDEF

-235 TDNADEIEAAYR
+235 TENADEIEAAYR

-270 AFNVINELA
+270 LFDAVNELA
-279 DSPEFR
+279 NSPEFR

-311 AFKQVLTTGQQVFG
+311 AFKQILTVGQQVFG
-325 WLQENAWFVHG
+325 WLQENAWFVHA

-353 VATYSTI
+353 VATASTV
-360 AASIAQWEL
+360 AATIAQWSL
-369 NTAMLACPAT
+369 NESMLACPAT

-423 IYNQIAYIWNIF
+423 VYNQIAYIWNIF

-468 VQGINAILDVMKQ
+468 VQGINAMLDVMKQ

-506 GPFDDYKMQS
+506 GAFDDYKMQY
-516 KSITETA
+516 KDIGETA
-523 GAFQDAGDSIVGKI
+523 GAAQLAGDGLVGKI
-537 SNVFTG
+537 SNIFNPGQTDP
-543 NDGWTSNGD
+543 NNT
-552 ENNNNSN
+552 NNNNSN
-559 SDKRAAVSDAAK
+559 NDKRAAVSDAAK

-578 KTAKNIEKTA
+578 KTAKNTEKTA

-626 NIDSSVDYKDFSTN
+626 QIDSSVDYNDFNTN
-640 FADGLVNAFQ
+640 FADGLANAFK
-650 RNTGEALI
+650 RNTGEALT

>member
-51 GSLSNLKAIFLG
+51 GSLSNLKSIFLG

-85 EAAQEFSSIQARLG
+85 DMAQEFSSIQARLG

-182 ASGALQGDEF
+182 ASGQLQGDEF

-270 AFNVINELA
+270 LFDAVNELA
-279 DSPEFR
+279 NSPEFR

-336 ALFALAAVALV
+336 ALFALATVALV
-347 YAANWA
+347 YAANWL
-353 VATYSTI
+353 VATASTV
-360 AASIAQWEL
+360 AATVAQWNL

-379 WVALAIMGIIGALYL
+379 WVALAIMGIVAALYL

-402 AGTTYTVVGV
+402 TGSTYTVVGV

-423 IYNQIAYIWNIF
+423 IYNQIAYIWNVF

-468 VQGINAILDVMKQ
+468 VQGINAMLDVMKQ

-506 GPFDDYKMQS
+506 GAFDDYKMQYKDIS
-516 KSITETA
+516 ETA
-523 GAFQDAGDSIVGKI
+523 GAAQLAGDGLVGKI
-537 SNVFTG
+537 SNIFNPGQTDP
-543 NDGWTSNGD
+543 NST
-552 ENNNNSN
+552 NNNNSN
-559 SDKRAAVSDAAK
+559 NDKRAAVSDAAK

-578 KTAKNIEKTA
+578 KTAKNTEKTA

-626 NIDSSVDYKDFSTN
+626 TIDSSVDYNDFNTN
-640 FADGLVNAFQ
+640 FADGLANAFK
-650 RNTGEALI
+650 RNTGEALT

>member
-26 GTASNS
+26 GTASSS

-45 AANKTN
+45 AANN
-51 GSLSNLKAIFLG
+51 AHGSLSNLKAIFLG

-85 EAAQEFSSIQARLG
+85 DMAQEFSSIQARLG

-182 ASGALQGDEF
+182 ASGQLQGDEF

-270 AFNVINELA
+270 LFDAVNELA
-279 DSPEFR
+279 NSPEFR

-311 AFKQVLTTGQQVFG
+311 AFKQVLTVGQQVFG
-325 WLQENAWFVHG
+325 WLQENAWLVHG
-336 ALFALAAVALV
+336 ALFALATVALV
-347 YAANWA
+347 YAANWL
-353 VATYSTI
+353 VATASTV
-360 AASIAQWEL
+360 AATVAQWSL

-379 WVALAIMGIIGALYL
+379 WVALAIMGIVAALYL

-402 AGTTYTVVGV
+402 TGSTYTVVGV

-418 ALWAI
+418 ALWAVV
-423 IYNQIAYIWNIF
+423 YNQIAYIWNVF

-468 VQGINAILDVMKQ
+468 VQGINAMLDVMKQ

-506 GPFDDYKMQS
+506 GAFDDYKMQYKDIS
-516 KSITETA
+516 ETA
-523 GAFQDAGDSIVGKI
+523 GAAQLAGDGLVGKI
-537 SNVFTG
+537 SNIFNPGQTDP
-543 NDGWTSNGD
+543 NST
-552 ENNNNSN
+552 NNNNSN
-559 SDKRAAVSDAAK
+559 NDKRAAVSDAAK

-578 KTAKNIEKTA
+578 KTAKNTEKTA

-626 NIDSSVDYKDFSTN
+626 TIDSSVDYNDFNTN
-640 FADGLVNAFQ
+640 FADGLANAFK
-650 RNTGEALI
+650 RNTGEALT

>member
-26 GTASNS
+26 GTASSS

-51 GSLSNLKAIFLG
+51 GSLSNLKSIFLG

-163 GGTTGE
+163 GGTTGV

-270 AFNVINELA
+270 VFNVINELA

-285 QFVDSIENNIQYI
+285 EFVDSIENNIQYI

-543 NDGWTSNGD
+543 NDSWTSNGD

-578 KTAKNIEKTA
+578 KTAKNTEKTA

-593 TADEI
+593 TSDEI

-626 NIDSSVDYKDFSTN
+626 TIDSSVDYNDFNTN
-640 FADGLVNAFQ
+640 FADGLANAFK
-650 RNTGEALI
+650 RNTGEALT

>member
-85 EAAQEFSSIQARLG
+85 DMAQEFSSIQARLG

-182 ASGALQGDEF
+182 ASGQLQGDEF

-235 TDNADEIEAAYR
+235 TDNADEIEVAYR

-270 AFNVINELA
+270 LFDAVNELA
-279 DSPEFR
+279 NSPEFR

-325 WLQENAWFVHG
+325 WLQENAWLVHG
-336 ALFALAAVALV
+336 ALFALATVALI
-347 YAANWA
+347 YAANWL
-353 VATYSTI
+353 VATASTV
-360 AASIAQWEL
+360 AATIAQWSL
-369 NTAMLACPAT
+369 NAAMLACPAT
-379 WVALAIMGIIGALYL
+379 WVALAIMGIVAALYL

-402 AGTTYTVVGV
+402 TGSTYTVVGV

-423 IYNQIAYIWNIF
+423 IYNQIAYIWNVF

-468 VQGINAILDVMKQ
+468 VQGINAMLDVMKQ

-516 KSITETA
+516 KSIAETA
-523 GAFQDAGDSIVGKI
+523 GAWQDAGDNLVGKI
-537 SNVFTG
+537 SNIFNPSQQNT
-543 NDGWTSNGD
+543 DS
-552 ENNNNSN
+552 NNNSQDVN
-559 SDKRAAVSDAAK
+559 QRAAVSDAAK

-578 KTAKNIEKTA
+578 KTAKNTEKTA

-626 NIDSSVDYKDFSTN
+626 TIDSSVDYNDFNTN
-640 FADGLVNAFQ
+640 FADGLANAFK
-650 RNTGEALI
+650 RNTGEALT

>member
-26 GTASNS
+26 GTASSS

-45 AANKTN
+45 AANN
-51 GSLSNLKAIFLG
+51 AHGSLSNLKAIFLG

-85 EAAQEFSSIQARLG
+85 DAAQEFASIQARLG

-182 ASGALQGDEF
+182 ASGQLQGDEF

-235 TDNADEIEAAYR
+235 LENADEIEDAYR
-247 KLPHTFADWATDIK
+247 KMPHTFADWATDIK

-270 AFNVINELA
+270 LFDAVNDLA
-279 DSPEFR
+279 NSPEFR

-311 AFKQVLTTGQQVFG
+311 AFKQVLTVGQQVFG
-325 WLQENAWFVHG
+325 WLQENAWFVHA
-336 ALFALAAVALV
+336 ALFALATIALV
-347 YAANWA
+347 YAANWLVA
-353 VATYSTI
+353 AASTVVATV
-360 AASIAQWEL
+360 AQWGL
-369 NTAMLACPAT
+369 NAAMLACPAT

-418 ALWAI
+418 ALWAA
-423 IYNQIAYIWNIF
+423 IYNQIAFVWNIF
-435 IIFANFIATVFN
+435 IIFANFIATVFKD
-447 NPAKAIKNLFG
+447 PAKAIKNLFG

-468 VQGINAILDVMKQ
+468 VQGINAMLDVMKQ

-496 ASRFQVQVDA
+496 ASKFQVQVDA
-506 GPFDDYKMQS
+506 GPLDDYKMQY
-516 KSITETA
+516 KDIGETA
-523 GAFQDAGDSIVGKI
+523 GSWQLAGDNLVGKFSGI
-537 SNVFTG
+537 FNPG
-543 NDGWTSNGD
+543 QRNDDAT
-552 ENNNNSN
+552 N
-559 SDKRAAVSDAAK
+559 SDQSTKRDAVADAAK
-571 DTAKNTG
+571 DTAKNTK
-578 KTAKNIEKTA
+578 KTAKNTAKAA

-598 NTLHKGIMN
+598 NTLNKGVMN

-626 NIDSSVDYKDFSTN
+626 TIDSSVDYNDFSTS
-640 FADGLVNAFQ
+640 FANGLANAFQ
-650 RNTGEALI
+650 RNTGEALT

>member
-51 GSLSNLKAIFLG
+51 GSLSNLKSIFLG

-163 GGTTGE
+163 GGTTGV

-182 ASGALQGDEF
+182 ASGQLQGDEF

-270 AFNVINELA
+270 VFNVINELA

-311 AFKQVLTTGQQVFG
+311 AFKQILTVGQQVFG
-325 WLQENAWFVHG
+325 WLQENAWLVHG
-336 ALFALAAVALV
+336 ALFALATVALV
-347 YAANWA
+347 YAANWL
-353 VATYSTI
+353 VATASTV
-360 AASIAQWEL
+360 AATVAQWSL

-402 AGTTYTVVGV
+402 AGTTYTVVGI

-447 NPAKAIKNLFG
+447 NPTKAIKNLFG

-506 GPFDDYKMQS
+506 GPFDDYKMQY
-516 KSITETA
+516 KDIGETA
-523 GAFQDAGDSIVGKI
+523 GAAQLAGDGLVGKI
-537 SNVFTG
+537 SNIFNPGQTDP
-543 NDGWTSNGD
+543 NSTNNSS
-552 ENNNNSN
+552 NNNQ
-559 SDKRAAVSDAAK
+559 RVAVSDAAK

-578 KTAKNIEKTA
+578 KTAKNTEKTA

-593 TADEI
+593 TSDEI

-626 NIDSSVDYKDFSTN
+626 TIDSSVDYNDFNTN
-640 FADGLVNAFQ
+640 FADGLANAFK
-650 RNTGEALI
+650 RNTGEALT

>member
-26 GTASNS
+26 GTASSS

-45 AANKTN
+45 AANN
-51 GSLSNLKAIFLG
+51 AHGSLSNLKAIFLG

-85 EAAQEFSSIQARLG
+85 DAAQEFASIQARLG
-99 LIVGEQGNV
+99 LIVGEEGNV

-116 ESARRSR
+116 DSARRSR

-139 AHDAFPDPKEAVDFA
+139 AHDAFPDPKQAVDFA

-182 ASGALQGDEF
+182 ASGQLQGDEF

-235 TDNADEIEAAYR
+235 LENADDIEEAYR
-247 KLPHTFADWATDIK
+247 KMPHTFADWATDIK

-270 AFNVINELA
+270 LFDAVNELA
-279 DSPEFR
+279 NSPEFR

-311 AFKQVLTTGQQVFG
+311 AFKQVLTVGQQVFG

-336 ALFALAAVALV
+336 ALFALATVALV
-347 YAANWA
+347 YAANWL
-353 VATYSTI
+353 VA
-360 AASIAQWEL
+360 AASTVAATVAQWGL
-369 NTAMLACPAT
+369 NAAMLACPAT
-379 WVALAIMGIIGALYL
+379 WVALAIMGIVAALYL

-423 IYNQIAYIWNIF
+423 IYNQIAYIWNVF

-468 VQGINAILDVMKQ
+468 VQGINAMLDVMKQ

-506 GPFDDYKMQS
+506 GPLDDYKMQY
-516 KSITETA
+516 KDIGETA
-523 GAFQDAGDSIVGKI
+523 GAWQNAGDGIVGKFSSI
-537 SNVFTG
+537 LNPSQR
-543 NDGWTSNGD
+543 NDDAT
-552 ENNNNSN
+552 N
-559 SDKRAAVSDAAK
+559 SDQSTKRDAVADAAK
-571 DTAKNTG
+571 DTAKNTK
-578 KTAKNIEKTA
+578 KTAKNTAKAA

-598 NTLHKGIMN
+598 NTLNKGVMN

-626 NIDSSVDYKDFSTN
+626 TIDSSVDYNDFSTS
-640 FADGLVNAFQ
+640 FANGLANAFQ
-650 RNTGEALI
+650 RNTGEALT

>member
-26 GTASNS
+26 GTASSS

-85 EAAQEFSSIQARLG
+85 DAAQEFASIQARLG

-182 ASGALQGDEF
+182 ASGQLQGDEF

-235 TDNADEIEAAYR
+235 LENADDIEEAYR
-247 KLPHTFADWATDIK
+247 KMPHTFADWATDIK

-270 AFNVINELA
+270 LFDAVNELA
-279 DSPEFR
+279 NSPEFR

-336 ALFALAAVALV
+336 ALFALATVALV
-347 YAANWA
+347 YAANWL
-353 VATYSTI
+353 VA
-360 AASIAQWEL
+360 AASTVAATVAQWGL
-369 NTAMLACPAT
+369 NAAMLACPAT
-379 WVALAIMGIIGALYL
+379 WVALAIMGIVAALYL

-402 AGTTYTVVGV
+402 TGTTYTVVGV

-468 VQGINAILDVMKQ
+468 VQGINAMLDVMKQ

-523 GAFQDAGDSIVGKI
+523 GAWQDAGDSLVGKI
-537 SNVFTG
+537 SNIFNPSQSG
-543 NDGWTSNGD
+543 
-552 ENNNNSN
+552 SN
-559 SDKRAAVSDAAK
+559 SSTINSSNNDKRGAVSDAAK
-571 DTAKNTG
+571 DTAKNTK
-578 KTAKNIEKTA
+578 KTAKNTEKTA

-607 DAIKSWSQ
+607 DAIQSWSQ

-626 NIDSSVDYKDFSTN
+626 NIDSSVDYNDFNTN
-640 FADGLVNAFQ
+640 FANGLVNAFQ
-650 RNTGEALI
+650 RNTGEALT

>member
-51 GSLSNLKAIFLG
+51 GSLSNLKSIFLG

-85 EAAQEFSSIQARLG
+85 DAAQEFASIQARLG

-182 ASGALQGDEF
+182 ASGQLQGDEF

-235 TDNADEIEAAYR
+235 LENADDIEEAYR
-247 KLPHTFADWATDIK
+247 KMPHTFADWATDIK

-270 AFNVINELA
+270 LFDAINELA
-279 DSPEFR
+279 NSPEFR

-311 AFKQVLTTGQQVFG
+311 AFKQVLTVGQQVFG

-336 ALFALAAVALV
+336 ALFALATVALV
-347 YAANWA
+347 YAANWL
-353 VATYSTI
+353 VA
-360 AASIAQWEL
+360 AASTVAATVAQWGL
-369 NTAMLACPAT
+369 NAAMLACPAT
-379 WVALAIMGIIGALYL
+379 WVALAIMGIVAALYL

-418 ALWAI
+418 ALWAA

-458 SLWNNLVEFA
+458 SLWNNLVDFA
-468 VQGINAILDVMKQ
+468 VQGINAMLDVMKQ

-523 GAFQDAGDSIVGKI
+523 GAWQDAGDSIVGKI
-537 SNVFTG
+537 SNIFNPSQSG
-543 NDGWTSNGD
+543 
-552 ENNNNSN
+552 SN
-559 SDKRAAVSDAAK
+559 SSTINSSNNDKRNAVSDAAK
-571 DTAKNTG
+571 DTAKNTK
-578 KTAKNIEKTA
+578 KTAKNTEKTA

-626 NIDSSVDYKDFSTN
+626 QIDSSVDYNDFNTN
-640 FADGLVNAFQ
+640 FANGLVNAFQ
-650 RNTGEALI
+650 RNTGEALT

>member
-26 GTASNS
+26 GTASSS

-45 AANKTN
+45 ATN
-51 GSLSNLKAIFLG
+51 NAHGSLSNLKSIFLG

-85 EAAQEFSSIQARLG
+85 DAAQEFASIQARLG

-182 ASGALQGDEF
+182 ASGQLQGDEF

-235 TDNADEIEAAYR
+235 LENADDIEEAYR
-247 KLPHTFADWATDIK
+247 KMPHTFADWATDIK

-270 AFNVINELA
+270 LFDVVNELA
-279 DSPEFR
+279 NSPEFR

-311 AFKQVLTTGQQVFG
+311 AFKQILTVGQQVFG
-325 WLQENAWFVHG
+325 WLQENAWFVHD

-360 AASIAQWEL
+360 AATIAQWSL
-369 NTAMLACPAT
+369 NESMLACPAT
-379 WVALAIMGIIGALYL
+379 WVALAIMGIVAALYF

-418 ALWAI
+418 ALWAA
-423 IYNQIAYIWNIF
+423 IYNQIAFVWNIF
-435 IIFANFIATVFN
+435 IIFANFIATVFKD
-447 NPAKAIKNLFG
+447 PAKAIKNLFS

-468 VQGINAILDVMKQ
+468 VQGINAMLDVMKQ

-506 GPFDDYKMQS
+506 GPFDDYKMQY
-516 KSITETA
+516 KDIGETA
-523 GAFQDAGDSIVGKI
+523 GAWQNAGDNLVGKFSGI
-537 SNVFTG
+537 FNPG
-543 NDGWTSNGD
+543 QRNDDAT
-552 ENNNNSN
+552 N
-559 SDKRAAVSDAAK
+559 SDQSTKRDAVADAAK
-571 DTAKNTG
+571 DTAKNTK
-578 KTAKNIEKTA
+578 KTAKNTAKAA

-598 NTLHKGIMN
+598 NTLNKGVMN

-626 NIDSSVDYKDFSTN
+626 TIDSSVDYNDFSTS
-640 FADGLVNAFQ
+640 FANGLANAFQ

>member
-51 GSLSNLKAIFLG
+51 GSLSNLKSIFLG

-85 EAAQEFSSIQARLG
+85 DMAQEFSSIQARLG

-182 ASGALQGDEF
+182 ASGQLQGDEF

-270 AFNVINELA
+270 LFDAVNELA
-279 DSPEFR
+279 NSPEFR

-311 AFKQVLTTGQQVFG
+311 AFKQVLTVGQQVFG
-325 WLQENAWFVHG
+325 WLQENAWLVHG
-336 ALFALAAVALV
+336 ALFALATIALV
-347 YAANWA
+347 YAANWL
-353 VATYSTI
+353 VATASTV
-360 AASIAQWEL
+360 AATVAQWGL
-369 NTAMLACPAT
+369 NAAMLACPAT
-379 WVALAIMGIIGALYL
+379 WVALAIMGIVAALYL

-402 AGTTYTVVGV
+402 TGSTYTVVGV

-423 IYNQIAYIWNIF
+423 IYNQIAYIWNVF

-468 VQGINAILDVMKQ
+468 VQGINAMLDVMKQ

-506 GPFDDYKMQS
+506 GAFDDYKMQY
-516 KSITETA
+516 KDIGETA
-523 GAFQDAGDSIVGKI
+523 GAAQLVGDGLVGKI
-537 SNVFTG
+537 SNIFNPGQTDP
-543 NDGWTSNGD
+543 NNT
-552 ENNNNSN
+552 NNNNSN
-559 SDKRAAVSDAAK
+559 NDKRAAVSDAAK

-578 KTAKNIEKTA
+578 KTAKNTEKTA

-626 NIDSSVDYKDFSTN
+626 TIDSSVDYNDFNTN
-640 FADGLVNAFQ
+640 FADGLANAFK
-650 RNTGEALI
+650 RNTGEALT

>member
-26 GTASNS
+26 GTASSS

-85 EAAQEFSSIQARLG
+85 DAAQEFSSIQARLG

-182 ASGALQGDEF
+182 ASGQLQGDEF

-235 TDNADEIEAAYR
+235 LENADEIEDAYR
-247 KLPHTFADWATDIK
+247 MMPHTFADWATDIK

-270 AFNVINELA
+270 LFDAVNDLA
-279 DSPEFR
+279 NSPEFR

-311 AFKQVLTTGQQVFG
+311 AFKQILTVGQQVFG

-336 ALFALAAVALV
+336 ALFALAAIALV

-360 AASIAQWEL
+360 AATIAQWSL
-369 NTAMLACPAT
+369 NESMLACPAT
-379 WVALAIMGIIGALYL
+379 WVALAIMGIVAALYF

-418 ALWAI
+418 ALWAA
-423 IYNQIAYIWNIF
+423 IYNQIAFVWNIF
-435 IIFANFIATVFN
+435 IIFANFIATVFKD
-447 NPAKAIKNLFG
+447 PAKAIKNLFG

-468 VQGINAILDVMKQ
+468 VQGINAMLDVMKQ

-506 GPFDDYKMQS
+506 GAFDDYKMQYKDIS
-516 KSITETA
+516 ETA
-523 GAFQDAGDSIVGKI
+523 GAAQLAGDGLVGKI
-537 SNVFTG
+537 SNIFNPG
-543 NDGWTSNGD
+543 QRNDDAT
-552 ENNNNSN
+552 N
-559 SDKRAAVSDAAK
+559 SDQSTKRDAVADAAK
-571 DTAKNTG
+571 DTAKNTK
-578 KTAKNIEKTA
+578 KTAKNTAKAA

-598 NTLHKGIMN
+598 NTLNKGVMN

-626 NIDSSVDYKDFSTN
+626 NIDSSVDYNDFSTN
-640 FADGLVNAFQ
+640 FANGLANAFQ
-650 RNTGEALI
+650 RNTGEALT